1 VIGQLFFS
9 RMFGF
14 MENAHDY
21 GGYIHALDLLIPFLT
36 VACVSPTYLRPAIFI
51 SGAMIPRVIKALK
64 ALKHIE
70 EASKTC
76 VAERQIRI
84 DNGKADDCEDMLHG
98 FFNIVQQKGDQK
110 DYGIIEVQTESH
122 AAL

>member
-14 MENAHDY
+14 MENAHDH

-36 VACVSPTYLRPAIFI
+36 VACVSPTYLRPVIFI
-51 SGAMIPRVIKALK
+51 SGAMIPGVIKALK

-70 EASKTC
+70 EASKAC

-84 DNGKADDCEDMLHG
+84 DNGKAEDCEDMLQG